1 MNLAAFWNNLLDG
14 NFANIFHAITHAH
27 WANVWAAISAI
38 FTALAVIVAG
48 WAMFR
53 WRKQDELRSK
63 LEFKSAISRLTY
75 NLSRLPDKLDN
86 EHVRKRHE
94 NQLLELKQLMADC
107 TYAWLAS
114 EGLIE
119 KYPEVKKNWDE
130 LNTNINKY
138 YWGHIES
145 EQIGCNCAAILKFK
159 FVYK

>member
-1 MNLAAFWNNLLDG
+1 MNLAAFWGDLLGG
-14 NFANIFHAITHAH
+14 NFSKIFEAIAHAH

-38 FTALAVIVAG
+38 FTALAVIVA
-48 WAMFR
+48 WLAMLR

-63 LEFKSAISRLTY
+63 LEFKSAISRLAY
-75 NLSRLPDKLDN
+75 NLSRLPEKIDN
-86 EHVRKRHE
+86 EHVRKRYE
-94 NQLLELKQLMADC
+94 NQLQELKQQMADC

-130 LNTNINKY
+130 LNANINKY
-138 YWGHIES
+138 FWGHIKS
-145 EQIGCNCAAILKFK
+145 DQIGYNCAAILKFK